1 MIGGSMKF
9 SPCIGKCT
17 DQGSHCDGCGRSHE
31 DVAETDQLIM
41 QLVNY
46 AREKGIENTEEF
58 ANSMG
63 HSILYKL
70 QNPS

>member
-1 MIGGSMKF
+1 MKF

-17 DQGSHCDGCGRSHE
+17 DQGSHCEGCGRSHE
-31 DVAETDQLIM
+31 EIKETNQLVF

-46 AREKGIENTEEF
+46 ARDKNYENIEEF
-58 ANSMG
+58 AGSIG